1 MGHEGLQASVYTWDM
16 TAEGMTAEDVR
27 AVFARYSELTS
38 LGDEVLESLGRGGH
52 TIDVPRRRA
61 LFTRDGEGPGLLL
74 VRSGSVKVSLI
85 SPEGREQ
92 LLYLA
97 EPGMMVAEGLGL
109 SGRRCRASAFG
120 LEESEVWCVPASHL
134 EAVAADSGELSFAL
148 ARLISKRADR
158 WIDRCFDLSLRTV
171 DQRLARFLLELA
183 PEDDEVKGYVVPRE
197 RDVATIAALL
207 GSVRE
212 EVTRAQRRLQEAGIL
227 EVDRRQVRVVDRD
240 ALADVLL
247 D

>member
-1 MGHEGLQASVYTWDM
+1 MAPAEINAGEFR
-16 TAEGMTAEDVR
+16 TA
-27 AVFARYSELTS
+27 FARYPELTS
-38 LGDEVLESLGRGGH
+38 LGEEVFQALATGAGK
-52 TIDVPRRRA
+52 IAVPRRRT

-74 VRSGSVKVSLI
+74 LISGSVKVSLI

-97 EPGMMVAEGLGL
+97 EPGMMLAEGLGL
-109 SGRRCRASAFG
+109 SGRRCRASAFA
-120 LEESEVWCVPASHL
+120 LEESEAWCIPAFHL
-134 EAVAADSGELSFAL
+134 EEVAAGSGELALSL

-171 DQRLARFLLELA
+171 DQRLARFLLELG
-183 PEDDEVKGYVVPRE
+183 PEDEAVKSYVVPRE

-227 EVDRRQVRVVDRD
+227 EVDRRQIRVVDRD
-240 ALADVLL
+240 ALANVLL

>member
-1 MGHEGLQASVYTWDM
+1 MASEAM
-16 TAEGMTAEDVR
+16 SAAEFR
-27 AVFARYSELTS
+27 AVFARYPELTS
-38 LGDEVLESLGRGGH
+38 LRDEVFDALASGVTKLE
-52 TIDVPRRRA
+52 VPRRRA

-74 VRSGSVKVSLI
+74 VASGSVKVSLI

-97 EPGMMVAEGLGL
+97 EPGMMIAEGLGM
-109 SGRRCRASAFG
+109 SGRRCRASAFAI
-120 LEESEVWCVPASHL
+120 EETTAWCVPAARL
-134 EAVAADSGELSFAL
+134 EEVATGSGELSLAL

-183 PEDDEVKGYVVPRE
+183 PDDETVSYVVPRE

-227 EVDRRQVRVVDRD
+227 EVDRRQIRVVNRE